1 MMVDVRLMCYV
12 NDIFIGLHSPLH
24 HCDEF
29 LGHLL
34 AGEDGERPRDS
45 CQVDQ
50 EFLEGCNDFISLQQD
65 CQQVAK
71 KLRMLTLNTPSCY
84 MVGIMLTIS

>member
-45 CQVDQ
+45 CKVDQ
-50 EFLEGCNDFISLQQD
+50 EFLKCATKF
-65 CQQVAK
+65 
-71 KLRMLTLNTPSCY
+71 P
-84 MVGIMLTIS
+84 